1 MRPVFVSIIIPV
13 LNSQKTLEDS
23 ILSVISQTYNFK
35 ELIII
40 DGGSTD
46 DSIEVIK
53 KYSDS
58 ISYWCSEK
66 DRGISHAFNKGY
78 LKSKGDYIYFL
89 GAGDLFENNQIL
101 SLIFDSLNKD
111 FTGLIAGK
119 IRRVDSLNTHK
130 TLWVSS
136 KPFLLGKFL
145 KISLLFRMSLHHQGL
160 FTHRSFFEKFGL
172 FDESIIYAMD
182 YELLLRAYHEFPPVK
197 FYSIIIAKWRADGL
211 GTSKEEKIYEEY
223 LSIKIMNK
231 IAPIFILNWIDSWTK
246 VKFYLKNKILIY
258 AK

>member
-13 LNSQKTLEDS
+13 LNSQKTLENS

-78 LKSKGDYIYFL
+78 LKSKGDY
-89 GAGDLFENNQIL
+89 
-101 SLIFDSLNKD
+101 
-111 FTGLIAGK
+111 
-119 IRRVDSLNTHK
+119 
-130 TLWVSS
+130 
-136 KPFLLGKFL
+136 L
-145 KISLLFRMSLHHQGL
+145 KIIKYYFRFS
-160 FTHRSFFEKFGL
+160 TH
-172 FDESIIYAMD
+172 
-182 YELLLRAYHEFPPVK
+182 
-197 FYSIIIAKWRADGL
+197 
-211 GTSKEEKIYEEY
+211 
-223 LSIKIMNK
+223 
-231 IAPIFILNWIDSWTK
+231 
-246 VKFYLKNKILIY
+246 
-258 AK
+258 